1 MKDVCFCFLHSP
13 YVLHLLIDRQ
23 SVKHQYE
30 LEHISIS
37 EGKLPQTFKAP
48 RSLEIMNLSVVNY
61 AE

>member
-1 MKDVCFCFLHSP
+1 MFFLHSP

-30 LEHISIS
+30 LEYIYIS
-37 EGKLPQTFKAP
+37 EGKLPQTFKVP
-48 RSLEIMNLSVVNY
+48 RSLEITNLSVLTY